1 MKHMNVVRRFGA
13 KVGGAAV
20 GAVVL
25 SSPVYAA
32 IDTTA
37 IVDEFTAAGTAAGTI
52 IVAAMVFAGICMAGF
67 ALYRRLK

>member
-1 MKHMNVVRRFGA
+1 MKKFLA

-37 IVDEFTAAGTAAGTI
+37 VVDEFASAGTAAGAV
-52 IVAAMVFAGICMAGF
+52 IVAAMVFGGICMAGF

>member
-1 MKHMNVVRRFGA
+1 MKAINAVRRFGV

-37 IVDEFTAAGTAAGTI
+37 VVDEFTAAGTAAGTI
-52 IVAAMVFAGICMAGF
+52 ILAAMVFAGICMAGF

>member
-1 MKHMNVVRRFGA
+1 MKKLFA

-37 IVDEFTAAGTAAGTI
+37 VVDEFASAGTAAGAI
-52 IVAAMVFAGICMAGF
+52 IVAAMVFGGICMAGF

>member
-1 MKHMNVVRRFGA
+1 MKKFFA
-13 KVGGAAV
+13 KVGGAAA
-20 GAVVL
+20 GAAVL

-37 IVDEFTAAGTAAGTI
+37 VVDEFASAGTAAGAV
-52 IVAAMVFAGICMAGF
+52 IVAAMVFGGICMAGF

>member
-1 MKHMNVVRRFGA
+1 MKAMNAVRRFGV
-13 KVGGAAV
+13 KVGGAAAGV
-20 GAVVL
+20 AVL

-37 IVDEFTAAGTAAGTI
+37 VVDEFTAAGTAAGTV

>member
-1 MKHMNVVRRFGA
+1 MKKFLA
-13 KVGGAAV
+13 KVGAAAV

-37 IVDEFTAAGTAAGTI
+37 VVDEFASAGTAAGAV
-52 IVAAMVFAGICMAGF
+52 IVAAMVFGGICMAGF

>member
-1 MKHMNVVRRFGA
+1 MKAMNVVRRFGA

-20 GAVVL
+20 AAVVL

-37 IVDEFTAAGTAAGTI
+37 VVDEFTSAGTAAGTI
-52 IVAAMVFAGICMAGF
+52 IVAAMVFGGICMAGF

>member
-1 MKHMNVVRRFGA
+1 MKKFFA

-37 IVDEFTAAGTAAGTI
+37 VVDEFASAGTAAGAV
-52 IVAAMVFAGICMAGF
+52 IVAAMVFGGICMAGF

>member
-1 MKHMNVVRRFGA
+1 MKKFLS

-37 IVDEFTAAGTAAGTI
+37 VVDEFASAGTAAGAI
-52 IVAAMVFAGICMAGF
+52 IVAAMVFGGICMAGF